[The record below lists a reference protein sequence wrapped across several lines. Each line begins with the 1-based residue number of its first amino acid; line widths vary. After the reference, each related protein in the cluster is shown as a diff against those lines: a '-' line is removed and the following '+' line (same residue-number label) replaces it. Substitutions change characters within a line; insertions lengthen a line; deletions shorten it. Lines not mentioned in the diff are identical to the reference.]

1 MSAFI
6 AERATRTHSFVVER
20 PVAKTFPLFTPE
32 GERRWAEG
40 WDPSYLHPAD
50 GHAQPDM
57 VFTTRHGGEETI
69 WMATRH
75 EPAAGI
81 VEYARVTPGSRAAR
95 VLVQCT
101 ALSPERTR
109 VTVIYVLTGLTE
121 AGNAYVRR
129 MDEGAYRDYID
140 SWRDAIARLTLR

>member
-1 MSAFI
+1 VSAFV

-20 PVAKTFPLFTPE
+20 PVAAAFALFTPE

-40 WDPSYLHPAD
+40 WDPVYVHPAD
-50 GHAQPDM
+50 GHAEADL
-57 VFTTRHGGEETI
+57 VFTTSHGGEDTI
-69 WMATRH
+69 WMVTRH
-75 EPAAGI
+75 DPASGL
-81 VEYARVTPGSRAAR
+81 VEYARVTPGSRTAR

-121 AGNAYVRR
+121 SGNAYVRR
-129 MDEGAYRDYID
+129 MDEAAYRDYID
-140 SWRDAIARLTLR
+140 SWRDAISRVSR